1 MMTPR
6 EVAAETL
13 AALGKQPV
21 VIPGWGNRLANV
33 LMQRFFPR
41 KMAIGL
47 MGRVMRG
54 MYQER

>member
-1 MMTPR
+1 MTPQ

-13 AALGKQPV
+13 AALGKGPV
-21 VIPGWGNRLANV
+21 VIPGRGNRLANV
-33 LMQRFFPR
+33 LMQRVFPR

-54 MYQER
+54 IYREG